1 MIVLILLSFSLRLH
15 RVLSEPWYSVA
26 IDHVPQTASETCCQ
40 LLWTLYKHQRSKCTQ
55 ETSKC
60 LRSTRYYGTADCVIF
75 RVWLFQTVWSSVC
88 VRACDLQCVLMS
100 DRVLF
105 SVVFSHTV
113 YFSVVVFSDRVIFI
127 VCLIKTVWSIDTPI
141 SIDTGILYIY
151 RSLHRLRIRQSFIVL
166 PMHILPMR
174 EQTFESRLS
183 PNREVTRVWK
193 VFFNVSA

>member
-1 MIVLILLSFSLRLH
+1 MIVLILFSLSLRLH
-15 RVLSEPWYSVA
+15 RLLSEPWYSVA

-40 LLWTLYKHQRSKCTQ
+40 LLWTVYKHQRSKCTL

-60 LRSTRYYGTADCVIF
+60 LRSTRYYGNEDCVIF
-75 RVWLFQTVWSSVC
+75 RVCLFQTVWSSMRAY
-88 VRACDLQCVLMS
+88 VRPCDLQRC
-100 DRVLF
+100 F
-105 SVVFSHTV
+105 FTHGVFQCCC
-113 YFSVVVFSDRVIFI
+113 FLDRVIFI

-141 SIDTGILYIY
+141 SIDTGRLYIF

-166 PMHILPMR
+166 PMHLLPMR